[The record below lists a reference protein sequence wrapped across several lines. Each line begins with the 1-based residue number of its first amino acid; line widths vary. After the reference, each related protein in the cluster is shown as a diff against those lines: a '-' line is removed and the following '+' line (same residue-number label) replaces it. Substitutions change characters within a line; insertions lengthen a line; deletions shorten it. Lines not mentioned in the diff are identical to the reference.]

1 MYTFDA
7 RCPLQDVVDA
17 LFGEGGKEEDLGELS
32 PEEVRERLSAGPT
45 ATRFEVVSAADTLGL
60 PADLMDVVETLA
72 PGTYTR
78 IRLCINLNS
87 ILAARALT
95 REYGTVS

>member
-1 MYTFDA
+1 MYTYDE

-17 LFGEGGKEEDLGELS
+17 LFGDAGEEEDLGDLS
-32 PEEVRERLSAGPT
+32 PREYRERLTAGPSF
-45 ATRFEVVSAADTLGL
+45 TRFEVVSAADTLGL
-60 PADLMDVVETLA
+60 PAELMDVVETLA
-72 PGTYTR
+72 PGSYTR

-87 ILAARALT
+87 ILAARAMT